1 MAELMADQLSAFV
14 DRLQEVDEDS
24 ALSGD
29 DETVQ
34 LFKHYTMTSF
44 LSFLFKN
51 NDTDMTNTFEITEN
65 LKIKYKLNCADWN
78 SFQQNCKS
86 AGY

>member
-14 DRLQEVDEDS
+14 DRLQGVDEDS

-34 LFKHYTMTSF
+34 LCKHYTMTSF

-51 NDTDMTNTFEITEN
+51 NDADMTNTFEITDH
-65 LKIKYKLNCADWN
+65 LKMK
-78 SFQQNCKS
+78 
-86 AGY
+86 